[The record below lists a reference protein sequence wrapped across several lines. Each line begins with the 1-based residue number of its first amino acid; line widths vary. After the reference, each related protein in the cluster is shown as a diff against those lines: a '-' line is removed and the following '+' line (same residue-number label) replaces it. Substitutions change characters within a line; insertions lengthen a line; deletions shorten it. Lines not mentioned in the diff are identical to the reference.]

1 MLTTYLLEKL
11 RFSTLY
17 LRWPLGNAQLHKA
30 VKNKIGLPQ
39 KRSPGAPPSQLLSE
53 EVTHGEGCSSY
64 LLYPMP
70 LCQWQVWYW
79 AQRSCSW
86 HSRPFNMMLHLSPCL
101 LDRYCP
107 WAMCGFSSHHHLH
120 IQFPCSPLSSRT
132 KSISSISFPWCLW
145 QFSSAAFLRGWS
157 SLFPAGNHLINCLG
171 CSPYP
176 NTSVCCSQQNLKS
189 TIYGLVGR

>member
-64 LLYPMP
+64 LLYP
-70 LCQWQVWYW
+70 L
-79 AQRSCSW
+79 
-86 HSRPFNMMLHLSPCL
+86 
-101 LDRYCP
+101 
-107 WAMCGFSSHHHLH
+107 
-120 IQFPCSPLSSRT
+120 PLSAASMILGT
-132 KSISSISFPWCLW
+132 GLMLMTLKTFQHDASFVTM
-145 QFSSAAFLRGWS
+145 
-157 SLFPAGNHLINCLG
+157 
-171 CSPYP
+171 SP
-176 NTSVCCSQQNLKS
+176 
-189 TIYGLVGR
+189 R